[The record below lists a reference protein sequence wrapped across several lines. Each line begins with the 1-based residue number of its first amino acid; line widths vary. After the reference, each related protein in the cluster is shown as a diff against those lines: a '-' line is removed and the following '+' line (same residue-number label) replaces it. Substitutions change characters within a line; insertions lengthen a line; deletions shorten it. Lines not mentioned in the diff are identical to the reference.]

1 MMTDEE
7 YSSFIK
13 ALARIHLGHFRVAR
27 ERADDT
33 RRAFDRVS
41 ATVRLW
47 KLAREL
53 DAEGALLNQLLE
65 QLEVSP
71 VADVRR
77 IMDGAGLLDAL
88 DEAPSLVFGQFR
100 RSAIPPEDME
110 ILRQAGF
117 SDDEI
122 EVLLAVAVDQ
132 AHALAGLGLPPS
144 SVVADAEEALRHAI
158 KTLSSLS
165 MAVEPQ
171 KKKRKLFNGIGKLL
185 GGSAAG
191 IGNILLLT
199 GSIVAPNPASLYA
212 AIASG
217 GIAVST
223 FFAGIG
229 DLRGE

>member
-1 MMTDEE
+1 MLKVG
-7 YSSFIK
+7 S
-13 ALARIHLGHFRVAR
+13 G
-27 ERADDT
+27 
-33 RRAFDRVS
+33 
-41 ATVRLW
+41 
-47 KLAREL
+47 
-53 DAEGALLNQLLE
+53 AEGALLNQLLG
-65 QLEVSP
+65 QLEDSP

-132 AHALAGLGLPPS
+132 AHALAGHGLPPS

-171 KKKRKLFNGIGKLL
+171 TKKKKKRKILNGIGKLL

-199 GSIVAPNPASLYA
+199 GSIVAPNPIELAPK
-212 AIASG
+212 
-217 GIAVST
+217 
-223 FFAGIG
+223 
-229 DLRGE
+229 D